1 MMKDKDFLF
10 NLIISKLDK
19 LEEKFDKIAESQIRT
34 EKDLNYHI
42 VRTDELQDQKE
53 LLEQKVALLRE
64 GFEEQKK
71 YIKLMGSPFIFVRWL
86 LQQLKILR

>member
-1 MMKDKDFLF
+1 MKDKDFLF

-71 YIKLMGSPFIFVRWL
+71 YIKLMASPFIFVRWL

>member
-1 MMKDKDFLF
+1 MKDKDFLF